1 MISMSFVACNSSQD
15 KETVKKQLEEKR
27 ASLVELNTQIQELET
42 ELQTLN
48 GDNTYMGRKI
58 AVRTMKAS
66 KENFDHYFEATG
78 EIESINEAFISP
90 EVSGQV
96 MDIAVV
102 EGVKVSKGQ
111 VLAKLN
117 TSLIEKNIQ
126 EIETQLE
133 FAKIMFEKQS
143 DLWKR
148 NIGSERQFLEAEN
161 NFKSLN
167 NKLQTLKTQR
177 DMSIITSPFT
187 GVVEDIMIKKGEL
200 AVPGMMLMQVVS
212 LDKLLV
218 KVKLSESYL
227 PSIKIGE
234 TVNLSFPSYPDLQ
247 TSAKI
252 SRVGN
257 VINKQNRTFLV
268 EVELNNSDNR
278 LKPNM
283 LANVLFN
290 DYSGTDN
297 FVVPSI
303 LIKKDLQGRY
313 LYVVSNIDD
322 VAKAE
327 KRYIV
332 TGRSYQDKSEVISG
346 LMANELIITDGYSN
360 VSDGSIVNLTK

>member
-1 MISMSFVACNSSQD
+1 MSFVACNSSQD

-27 ASLVELNTQIQELET
+27 ASLVELNNQIEELET
-42 ELQTLN
+42 ELKTLN
-48 GDNTYMGRKI
+48 GENAYTGRKI

-66 KENFDHYFEATG
+66 KGEFDHYFEATG
-78 EIESINEAFISP
+78 EIESVNEAFISP

-96 MDIAVV
+96 MEIDVI
-102 EGVKVSKGQ
+102 EGEKVSKGH

-117 TSLIEKNIQ
+117 TSLIEKNIK

-133 FAKIMFEKQS
+133 FVKIMFEKQS

-148 NIGSERQFLEAEN
+148 NIGSERQFLEAKN
-161 NFKSLN
+161 NYESLE

-177 DMSIITSPFT
+177 DMSIIKSPFS

-200 AVPGMMLMQVVS
+200 AGPGMMLMQVVS
-212 LDKLLV
+212 LDKLVV
-218 KVKLSESYL
+218 KTKLSESYL
-227 PSIKIGE
+227 PFINIGE
-234 TVNLSFPSYPDLQ
+234 IVSLSFPSYPDLK
-247 TSAKI
+247 TSARI

-268 EVELNNSDNR
+268 EIELSNLDNR

-290 DYSGTDN
+290 DYSAVDN

-313 LYVVSNIDD
+313 LYVVNNIDN
-322 VAKAE
+322 VNKAE

-332 TGRSYQDKSEVISG
+332 TGRSYQDMSEVTSG
-346 LMANELIITDGYSN
+346 LKTNELIITDGYSN
-360 VSDGSIVNLTK
+360 VSDGSIVNLIK